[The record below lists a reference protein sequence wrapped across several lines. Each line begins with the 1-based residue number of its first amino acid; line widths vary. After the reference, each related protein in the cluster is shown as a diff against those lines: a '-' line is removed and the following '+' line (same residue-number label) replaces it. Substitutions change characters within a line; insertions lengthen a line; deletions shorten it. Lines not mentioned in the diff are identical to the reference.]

1 LTGQVITIPRL
12 KDKVIIDCLKEIAK
26 EVENHSPQ
34 VSLELIGSSNI
45 QFDPLAEA
53 DSGELLALLK
63 KNSELIFLATLSAGG
78 FVVAIFRGGR
88 SDQKSPYTDEVMLTR
103 NNQCRLSDSEKLE
116 IADILIKKLRAIDK
130 GRTVGNKS
138 SKEQEELAT
147 IHESTLSRLEQL
159 SEKLISDTH
168 EYRNKLDEDY
178 DSRVSAGEEKLQA
191 KEQDLTNKFNEIK
204 EQFENKETDFETKKK
219 ELDDKSNTHARR
231 QIRKDIIAEI
241 KKRQAEFK
249 LTDGTN
255 KLRLPVA
262 LAMLGLICV
271 FVVLAGFSIL
281 DFYHAI
287 SEADY
292 KVLWIAGAKQLIYS
306 FGAIGSVLFY
316 IRWQNRW
323 FEQHSIAE
331 FHLKKLELDME
342 RASWIVET
350 SLEWNDAKGNAIPT
364 ELLESLSRNLFTE
377 QNEQAENLLH
387 PADQLASALMGSA
400 SLIKLKAG
408 DAELEIDPRK
418 LKKSRKEIEPSKS

>member
-1 LTGQVITIPRL
+1 LSEQVIAISRL
-12 KDKVIIDCLKEIAK
+12 KDKAIIDCFKEIAK
-26 EVENHSPQ
+26 EVENRNPTAT
-34 VSLELIGSSNI
+34 LELIGSI
-45 QFDPLAEA
+45 QIEFDPLAEE

-63 KNSELIFLATLSAGG
+63 KNSGLIFNAYFSAGG
-78 FVVAIFRGGR
+78 LSVTINRGGR
-88 SDQKSPYTDEVMLTR
+88 NDPKSPYTDELTLR
-103 NNQCRLSDSEKLE
+103 TNSNCSLSDSEKLE
-116 IADILIKKLRAIDK
+116 IADILTKKLRPIDK

-138 SKEQEELAT
+138 SREQEELAS

-159 SEKLISDTH
+159 SEKVISDTLEH
-168 EYRNKLDEDY
+168 RNKLDEAY
-178 DSRVSAGEEKLQA
+178 NSKVSVVEEKLQA
-191 KEQDLTNKFNEIK
+191 KEQDLNNKFNETN
-204 EQFENKETDFETKKK
+204 EQFKNKERDFEKKK
-219 ELDDKSNTHARR
+219 NELDDKSNTHARR

-255 KLRLPVA
+255 KLRWPVA
-262 LAMLGLICV
+262 LAMLGLIVV
-271 FVVLAGFSIL
+271 FVFLAGYSIRE
-281 DFYHAI
+281 FYQEI
-287 SEADY
+287 NGTDI

-306 FGAIGSVLFY
+306 FGAIGSIIFY

-400 SLIKLKAG
+400 SLVKLKAG
-408 DAELEIDPRK
+408 DAEIEIDPRK
-418 LKKSRKEIEPSKS
+418 LKKSRKEIEPSKN